1 MTCSSL
7 TAGAIL
13 PENRPSCHVVGS
25 MPVLRPQLFIR
36 GQTGGDVRL
45 MAVLMA
51 AVLAGAAGSGAEAQ
65 VLTERNISLQLART
79 IADAS
84 IAACKTDGFDVTVA
98 VVDRAGDLKLLL
110 RADTSNPHNADLA
123 RRKAYTARTFG
134 VTSTAFRDRT
144 AGDGELAGQRYLG
157 EVVPLGG
164 GLPIVAGSER
174 IGGLGLSGAPDQAA
188 DEKCARAG
196 LAAAASSLK

>member
-1 MTCSSL
+1 MRV
-7 TAGAIL
+7 TAML
-13 PENRPSCHVVGS
+13 V
-25 MPVLRPQLFIR
+25 
-36 GQTGGDVRL
+36 T
-45 MAVLMA
+45 
-51 AVLAGAAGSGAEAQ
+51 AVLAGAVSVTAHAQ

-79 IADAS
+79 ISDAA
-84 IAACKTDGFDVTVA
+84 IASCKADGFDVTVA

-134 VTSTAFRDRT
+134 VTSTEFRTRT
-144 AGDGELAGQRYLG
+144 AGDGELAGQRYLA

-164 GLPIVAGSER
+164 GLPIAIGTER

-196 LAAAASSLK
+196 LAAAAASLK

>member
-1 MTCSSL
+1 MRLTSMLL
-7 TAGAIL
+7 TA
-13 PENRPSCHVVGS
+13 
-25 MPVLRPQLFIR
+25 VLS
-36 GQTGGDVRL
+36 
-45 MAVLMA
+45 
-51 AVLAGAAGSGAEAQ
+51 GAASWAVHAQ
-65 VLTERNISLQLART
+65 VLTVRDISLQLART

-84 IAACKTDGFDVTVA
+84 IAACRTDGFEVTVA

-110 RADTSNPHNADLA
+110 RADSSNPHNADLA

-134 VTSTAFRDRT
+134 VTSTEFRNRT
-144 AGDGELAGQRYLG
+144 TGDGELTGQRYLA

-164 GLPIVAGSER
+164 GLPIMVGTER

>member
-1 MTCSSL
+1 MRVSSMLL
-7 TAGAIL
+7 TAI
-13 PENRPSCHVVGS
+13 
-25 MPVLRPQLFIR
+25 
-36 GQTGGDVRL
+36 
-45 MAVLMA
+45 
-51 AVLAGAAGSGAEAQ
+51 LAGAVPVTAQ

-134 VTSTAFRDRT
+134 VTSTEFRNRT
-144 AGDGELAGQRYLG
+144 QGDGELTGQRNWRRWCRS
-157 EVVPLGG
+157 VAACRSSPAPN
-164 GLPIVAGSER
+164 GLEDWA
-174 IGGLGLSGAPDQAA
+174 
-188 DEKCARAG
+188 
-196 LAAAASSLK
+196 